1 MSPFADELRVVYVS
15 IEVLHQKKKVLYRVY
30 SNITPI
36 KTSCY
41 EK

>member
-1 MSPFADELRVVYVS
+1 MSPLADKLHLNMYT
-15 IEVLHQKKKVLYRVY
+15 IEVLHQKKKVLYRVN